1 MRSCARDVGSNT
13 WKLTYV
19 SCTWTHCA
27 SPLLCSYFRDAL
39 QKKSKRILPKKSKT
53 VAHKKSKKT
62 CKRNPKRCCKRN
74 PGSLCA
80 VAGPAP
86 RILSRSAAHPRLTH
100 GRLLANMNILFNIS
114 KDQQNRKCTKTTKLQ
129 MNFTNKKDWDDSLET
144 SLYLHPI
151 M

>member
-1 MRSCARDVGSNT
+1 M
-13 WKLTYV
+13 
-19 SCTWTHCA
+19 
-27 SPLLCSYFRDAL
+27 LLLRRRVAKEI
-39 QKKSKRILPKKSKT
+39 QKNLANEIQNSGAQEVL
-53 VAHKKSKKT
+53 KKT
-62 CKRNPKRCCKRN
+62 CKRNPKRCCKTN

-129 MNFTNKKDWDDSLET
+129 MNFTNKKS
-144 SLYLHPI
+144 
-151 M
+151 